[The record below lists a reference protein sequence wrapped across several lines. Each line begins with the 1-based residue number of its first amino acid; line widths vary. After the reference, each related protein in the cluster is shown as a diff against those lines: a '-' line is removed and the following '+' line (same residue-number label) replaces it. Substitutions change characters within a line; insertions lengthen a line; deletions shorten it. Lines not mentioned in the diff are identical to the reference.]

1 MKLVLLRL
9 HCSRFLLTQLLNP
22 KKGLKAS
29 SDLGAAPR
37 ILDARTF
44 AAAMPKP
51 SDSERLC
58 VAAAKV
64 LASLE
69 M

>member
-1 MKLVLLRL
+1 MYEAGVIAPALQPFFTHSAFEPQERPEG
-9 HCSRFLLTQLLNP
+9 Q
-22 KKGLKAS
+22 
-29 SDLGAAPR
+29 GAAPR
-37 ILDARTF
+37 ILDSRTF

-58 VAAAKV
+58 VAAAKD